1 VLSLRGVKQRYPA
14 SGVNYAASGVNSG
27 AREVLALERFEAA
40 AGEHW
45 LVLGA
50 SGSGKT
56 TLLNLIA
63 GLLKPSEGEIVVGG
77 QPLAQLDGAALDRW
91 RGRSVGIVPQ
101 KLHLVSSLSVLQN
114 LLLVPYLAGLPRDEA
129 RAVGLLENL
138 SLREKATA
146 KPHELSHGQAQRVAV
161 ARAVMNRPKLLLAD
175 EPTSNLDD
183 ENCRQALD
191 LLQDQARDCGATL
204 IVATHDQRA
213 RARFEKRLELGR
225 ISPT

>member
-1 VLSLRGVKQRYPA
+1 MLSLRGVKQRY
-14 SGVNYAASGVNSG
+14 AASGVNAG
-27 AREVLALERFEAA
+27 AREVLALEGFEAA

-56 TLLNLIA
+56 TFLNLVA
-63 GLLKPSEGEIVVGG
+63 GLLRPSEGAIEVDG
-77 QPLAQLDGAALDRW
+77 QPLAGLEGAALDRW

-101 KLHLVSSLSVLQN
+101 KLHLVSSLNVLQN
-114 LLLVPYLAGLPRDEA
+114 LLLAPYLAGLPADEA
-129 RAVGLLENL
+129 RAIGLLGNL
-138 SLREKATA
+138 DLKEKLEE
-146 KPHELSHGQAQRVAV
+146 KPHQLSHGQAQRVAI

-183 ENCRQALD
+183 ANCLLSLD
-191 LLQDQARDCGATL
+191 LLQNQARECGATL

-213 RARFEKRLELGR
+213 KPRFEKRLDL
-225 ISPT
+225 

>member
-1 VLSLRGVKQRYPA
+1 MLSLKGVRQRY
-14 SGVNYAASGVNSG
+14 G

-63 GLLKPSEGEIVVGG
+63 GLLKASEGEIEVGG
-77 QPLAQLDGAALDRW
+77 EALAKLEGAALDHW
-91 RGRSVGIVPQ
+91 RGRTVGIVPQ
-101 KLHLVSSLSVLQN
+101 KLHLVQSLNVLQN
-114 LLLVPYLAGLPRDEA
+114 LLLASYLAGLPSDHG
-129 RAVGLLENL
+129 RATGLLENL
-138 SLREKATA
+138 SLKEKAKD
-146 KPHELSHGQAQRVAV
+146 KPHQLSHGQAQRVAV

-183 ENCRQALD
+183 ENCRTALD
-191 LLQDQARDCGATL
+191 LLQAQARECGATL

-213 RARFEKRLELGR
+213 RPRFDKRLELGG
-225 ISPT
+225 